1 MENASLLFCS
11 SPWAPLWWNAMD
23 RPSMNN
29 QSPFRRF
36 CQSFW
41 VRLTIRFFHSFIR
54 RNFIFLYDLP
64 SSFHQC
70 NSTIDPTCSSCFLS
84 SKCFAIDTNRLTR
97 LCVATIAQSYRY
109 MYATAYYYNGTSL
122 LDEIIEANSNNHK
135 LVIPTRCCDLIC
147 F

>member
-1 MENASLLFCS
+1 MRRCSFARHREHHFGGMPWIGQVWTTRAHSDASASHFGSVLLYDSSILLFVVILS
-11 SPWAPLWWNAMD
+11 SCTIFPL
-23 RPSMNN
+23 
-29 QSPFRRF
+29 
-36 CQSFW
+36 
-41 VRLTIRFFHSFIR
+41 HFI
-54 RNFIFLYDLP
+54 
-64 SSFHQC
+64 S